1 MELLYNRAT
10 MSLVDS
16 HHRLTNKKVQCQKG
30 VTSFGVAMLNLLLY
44 IDLILHAKRNEPI
57 S

>member
-1 MELLYNRAT
+1 MELPYNRAT

-30 VTSFGVAMLNLLLY
+30 VTSFGVVVLNMFLY
-44 IDLILHAKRNEPI
+44 IDLILYTKRNEPI
-57 S
+57 F